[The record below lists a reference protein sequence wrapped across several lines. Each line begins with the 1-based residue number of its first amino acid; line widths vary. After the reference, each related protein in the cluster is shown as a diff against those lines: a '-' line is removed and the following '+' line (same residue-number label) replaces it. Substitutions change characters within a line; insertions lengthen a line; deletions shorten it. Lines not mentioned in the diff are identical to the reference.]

1 MHGNTIKIMVINT
14 NNGQGLQT
22 RGDKWGFIYCLKIQG
37 GYLSKLISQAMH
49 LHTMESLDFMVA

>member
-22 RGDKWGFIYCLKIQG
+22 RGDKWGFIYYLKIQD
-37 GYLSKLISQAMH
+37 GYLSELSSRAMA
-49 LHTMESLDFMVA
+49 LHTVESLDFMVA